1 MPEWHFFAFDPIAVA
16 NSILTPAQVAARNRD
31 LAAWQKVFDILSGT
45 HFQPHLSPSGN
56 CHVLPY
62 SLVDGIVAPRFAIS
76 RDIIP
81 NESDFGLRRTLQT
94 FIEFVSPLS
103 IQSTRV
109 KLRNMIM
116 NLIPWEAV
124 LTSQEERDEM
134 QLFQKTILVRG
145 KKLPDPFWCLESS
158 DAADTNYANAESV
171 ARMAQVESTVGLFR
185 RLARR
190 TDLDEYPRYVAPELA
205 TAGLLIELAATRG
218 YGLYFR
224 EDGT

>member
-1 MPEWHFFAFDPIAVA
+1 MLLH
-16 NSILTPAQVAARNRD
+16 
-31 LAAWQKVFDILSGT
+31 
-45 HFQPHLSPSGN
+45 
-56 CHVLPY
+56 

-94 FIEFVSPLS
+94 FVEFVSPLS
-103 IQSTRV
+103 IQSNRV

-116 NLIPWEAV
+116 NLIPWDAV

-134 QLFQKTILVRG
+134 QLFQKTILVRS
-145 KKLPDPFWCLESS
+145 KKLPDPFWCLESN

-171 ARMAQVESTVGLFR
+171 ARIAEAESTVGLFR

-190 TDLDEYPRYVAPELA
+190 ADLDEYPRYVAPELA
-205 TAGLLIELAATRG
+205 TVGLLIELAATRG